1 MLRNWAGYTLKKQL
15 LILFGLLS
23 TISLTLIG
31 VMCIIYIAVAGNQI
45 YTVLFNGFLNN
56 SQSSISTI
64 MTNGAQLFDMKLA
77 QLTYNFPNQM
87 VTNAEDSFRSDY
99 PFGNI
104 QSYYNWPGQLPN
116 ATYSPVYS
124 ANVTYLHSSIN
135 IYNVTFP
142 ELSTVNSY
150 IKNIINKTAQMDY
163 LFVPTFANNPDFLAG
178 YMSTPTQ
185 FLRYYPGVVNDNT
198 LSTYIMYN
206 NLDDYWY
213 VTTMENPISTLPVY
227 TSPYYDPI
235 AKELMITISHV
246 VHNPYDMSV
255 LGAFGADMML
265 RSIQNDIQQLTY
277 LNESRTILFEKES
290 GYVIADSGA
299 QVTNLM
305 TYKDITNLSV
315 SSNVWNSLLATTN
328 TLVLDNENY
337 FLSVNLNTSNGK
349 YMLVSIIDKK
359 YVINPFSS
367 IINSI
372 STIISI
378 EIAVVIIVSI
388 IIIIITIIV
397 TVILTNHIVAPL
409 QRLSDIS
416 SKMAGRIGEAS
427 LTNGI
432 DVNIDHTGITEIDN
446 MTSAFKNTVDQLGK
460 NKEQVGNKTD
470 NNTYY
475 GNVPW
480 SAIRIPEM
488 SPGIL
493 QPPPYTEF

>member
-1 MLRNWAGYTLKKQL
+1 
-15 LILFGLLS
+15 
-23 TISLTLIG
+23 
-31 VMCIIYIAVAGNQI
+31 
-45 YTVLFNGFLNN
+45 
-56 SQSSISTI
+56 
-64 MTNGAQLFDMKLA
+64 
-77 QLTYNFPNQM
+77 
-87 VTNAEDSFRSDY
+87 
-99 PFGNI
+99 
-104 QSYYNWPGQLPN
+104 
-116 ATYSPVYS
+116 
-124 ANVTYLHSSIN
+124 
-135 IYNVTFP
+135 
-142 ELSTVNSY
+142 
-150 IKNIINKTAQMDY
+150 
-163 LFVPTFANNPDFLAG
+163 
-178 YMSTPTQ
+178 
-185 FLRYYPGVVNDNT
+185 
-198 LSTYIMYN
+198 
-206 NLDDYWY
+206 
-213 VTTMENPISTLPVY
+213 
-227 TSPYYDPI
+227 
-235 AKELMITISHV
+235 
-246 VHNPYDMSV
+246 
-255 LGAFGADMML
+255 
-265 RSIQNDIQQLTY
+265 
-277 LNESRTILFEKES
+277 
-290 GYVIADSGA
+290 
-299 QVTNLM
+299 
-305 TYKDITNLSV
+305 
-315 SSNVWNSLLATTN
+315 
-328 TLVLDNENY
+328 
-337 FLSVNLNTSNGK
+337 
-349 YMLVSIIDKK
+349 MLVSIIDKK